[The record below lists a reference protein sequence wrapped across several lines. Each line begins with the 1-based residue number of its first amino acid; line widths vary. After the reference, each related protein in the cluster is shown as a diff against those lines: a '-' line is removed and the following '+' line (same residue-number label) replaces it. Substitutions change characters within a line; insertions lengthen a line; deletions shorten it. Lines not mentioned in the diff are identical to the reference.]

1 LTAAPGV
8 RDAGLPASR
17 TRAGQL
23 RLDPRGVGIFTV
35 SDNRI
40 ATIDISSVAGALDSR
55 ACYEAAADGL
65 DPLTVSGGTVQDMSV
80 TYVGSG
86 PYCYA
91 NSLAMIL
98 GGEAPPPAVI
108 EVLTGSPYGIQ
119 LIGGRLPLFNAFGWD
134 PEIGIDAAIGLLG
147 WECEHMDGGTAAAA
161 LDRLHG
167 ACQAGPVLAG
177 PLELGL
183 LSYQPGSGK
192 AVGADHYVVVL
203 EVGGDTV
210 LVHDPEGYPY
220 ATLPVDAFALA
231 WRGELITHL
240 ERPYRMRH
248 GFTRRK
254 QVSPEQ
260 ALWRSLPAGLAW
272 LAGRT
277 DVEVSPGTLG
287 QADAAER
294 TAELVEEGLDPEIRM
309 LWQAFAVRVGARRHN
324 DLAACL
330 SSLGLDASAAVAA
343 EQARIVGGL
352 QGPLVSGDDLMLAA
366 GLRRLAPTYERLRA
380 ALIADKAA

>member
-1 LTAAPGV
+1 
-8 RDAGLPASR
+8 
-17 TRAGQL
+17 
-23 RLDPRGVGIFTV
+23 
-35 SDNRI
+35 
-40 ATIDISSVAGALDSR
+40 
-55 ACYEAAADGL
+55 
-65 DPLTVSGGTVQDMSV
+65 MSV

-108 EVLTGSPYGIQ
+108 EVLTGSPYGMQ
-119 LIGGRLPLFNAFGWD
+119 LIGGRLPLFDAFGWD

-147 WECEHMDGGTAAAA
+147 WDCESADGGTAAAA
-161 LDRLHG
+161 LARLRQ
-167 ACQAGPVLAG
+167 ACQDGPVLAG

-183 LSYQPGSGK
+183 LAYQPGSGK

-203 EVGGDTV
+203 EVDGDTV
-210 LVHDPEGYPY
+210 LVHDPQGYPY
-220 ATLPVDAFALA
+220 ATLPVDAFAEA
-231 WRGELITHL
+231 WHGELIPYL
-240 ERPYRMRH
+240 ERPFRMRY

-254 QVSPEQ
+254 QVSPEE
-260 ALWRSLPAGLAW
+260 ALHRSLPAGLAW

-277 DVEVSPGTLG
+277 DVEVPPGTLG
-287 QADAAER
+287 QAEAAER
-294 TAELVEEGLDPEIRM
+294 TAELVEEGLNPEIRM
-309 LWQAFAVRVGARRHN
+309 LWQAFAVRVGARRLN

-330 SSLGLDASAAVAA
+330 SSLRLDAGAAIAT

-352 QGPLVSGDDLMLAA
+352 QGALVSGDDTVLAA

-380 ALIADKAA
+380 ALIADERAS